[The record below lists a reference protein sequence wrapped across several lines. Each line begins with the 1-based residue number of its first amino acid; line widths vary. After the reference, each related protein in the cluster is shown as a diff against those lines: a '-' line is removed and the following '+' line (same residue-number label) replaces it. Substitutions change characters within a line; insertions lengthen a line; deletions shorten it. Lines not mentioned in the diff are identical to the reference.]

1 MSVIFSKQDVYNKAV
16 HARLMMVRS
25 TKRSAVGVRKTV
37 LLDLN
42 VWRFIR
48 GWIINTRKYAV
59 PREWQAIVIPLNTD
73 FVRQCITM
81 QEIIKGFL
89 LNRVLDIARKV
100 VDQYQFSFRLDI
112 CSDHFT

>member
-25 TKRSAVGVRKTV
+25 TKRSVVGVRKNV

-48 GWIINTRKYAV
+48 G
-59 PREWQAIVIPLNTD
+59 
-73 FVRQCITM
+73 
-81 QEIIKGFL
+81 
-89 LNRVLDIARKV
+89 
-100 VDQYQFSFRLDI
+100 
-112 CSDHFT
+112 